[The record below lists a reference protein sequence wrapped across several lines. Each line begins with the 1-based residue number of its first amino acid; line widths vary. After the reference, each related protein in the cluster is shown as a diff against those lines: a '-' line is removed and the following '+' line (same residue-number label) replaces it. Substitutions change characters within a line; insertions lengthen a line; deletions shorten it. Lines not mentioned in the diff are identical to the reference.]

1 MISQKVIEA
10 SHLTIEIPD
19 TGETMTIK
27 LNPFYKT
34 LMKAYNAAI
43 MDNEDLVILI
53 NAYERKG
60 KSTLARIIGYII
72 DSAQVGR
79 GKYFNL
85 DNVYFSPEDVAVM
98 FNKVP
103 DSEPGTV
110 HIVDE
115 AQNVLHRRDA
125 MTMINKLIDK
135 GIKTIG
141 EFKQVFIFNSPAFW
155 ELDVILR
162 RADILL
168 NIPEKGHVEVYTG
181 DFLNAIK
188 HVVSWKAR
196 WYDFQDILDAAM
208 STKKFKYLDWSSIWE
223 FKFKP
228 LPPKEM
234 ALYRERAR
242 KHKGRFLKQIANAI
256 LEVTKGGEEGYY
268 TVKQAAKVIGISVDA
283 LYKHIQRGNIAIL
296 KRGNKVFIPQKELE
310 RFYRSYLTGK
320 AKARA

>member
-27 LNPFYKT
+27 LNSFYKM
-34 LMKAYNAAI
+34 LMKTYNAAI

-60 KSTLARIIGYII
+60 KSTLARTIGYII
-72 DSAQVGR
+72 DSAQVGK

-85 DNVYFSPEDVAVM
+85 DNVYFSPEDVAMM
-98 FNKVP
+98 FRKVP
-103 DSEPGTV
+103 DSEQGSV

-115 AQNVLHRRDA
+115 AQNVIHRRDA

-135 GIKTIG
+135 GLKTIG
-141 EFKQVFIFNSPAFW
+141 EFRQVFIFNSPAFW

-162 RADILL
+162 RTDILL

-181 DFLNAIK
+181 EFLNAIK
-188 HVVSWKAR
+188 YVVSWKTK
-196 WYDFQDILDAAM
+196 WYDFQDIIDTAM
-208 STKKFKYLDWSSIWE
+208 SAKKFKYLDWSSIWE
-223 FKFKP
+223 FDFNP
-228 LPPKEM
+228 LPPREM
-234 ALYRERAR
+234 SLYRARAR
-242 KHKGRFLKQIANAI
+242 KHKGQFLKQIANAI

-268 TVKQAAKVIGISVDA
+268 TVKQAAKVIGISADA